1 MVLGTRYWED
11 GKVLGT
17 RYWEDGTVARYLV
30 RRTRKNE
37 RRSILLVPRTQN
49 HNAFMEKQD
58 ILNKKPIKSF
68 LDLEVY
74 QDSYKASIIVY
85 KKIIPFLPRE
95 EKYDLS
101 DHLRRSSKTIPRLIA
116 EGFGHKHQNRHFRK
130 YLDDSIGECGEM
142 IVCLNHCV
150 DLYGDLVD
158 VELCKKLI
166 RLYDKCSKQTFK
178 LAQKWHNFGDL
189 R

>member
-1 MVLGTRYWED
+1 MVLGTRYWD
-11 GKVLGT
+11 FGKVLGT
-17 RYWEDGTVARYLV
+17 RYWDNGTVKGYLV
-30 RRTRKNE
+30 RGTRRKMDKE
-37 RRSILLVPRTQN
+37 IIKIRPG
-49 HNAFMEKQD
+49 
-58 ILNKKPIKSF
+58 IKSF

-74 QDSYKASIIVY
+74 QDSYEASIIVY
-85 KKIIPFLPRE
+85 KEIIPFLPSE

-116 EGFGHKHQNRHFRK
+116 EGFGHKHQNKHFRK

-142 IVCLNHCV
+142 IVCLNHCI
-150 DLYGDLVD
+150 DLYGNLVD

-166 RLYDKCSKQTFK
+166 RLYDKCSRQTFK
-178 LAQKWHNFGDL
+178 LAQKWHNFGDF